1 MVQCISSISPE
12 SFDVPSY
19 SGSEL
24 CTLWASGPTGRH
36 QGFFIATFWVA
47 ATVLSE
53 CLDVCGFRYM
63 WLPKGTELSRKFP
76 WFPQSEHSPP
86 LRRHAEVEKRHLEG
100 RGQEGPG
107 LAARLRCL
115 WTSRGPWSSVFRNV
129 RGTCQGIFLK
139 NGSSPKPLL
148 LTLDRA
154 MLAVPAGPSSQC
166 TGAPWWTK
174 SRPCSHYF

>member
-1 MVQCISSISPE
+1 MSDTGCDLSDDAPSPAANGIQWCSASVVSLLNPLTYPVTQALECAPCGPVVPQADIRASSLPLSGWLPQYW
-12 SFDVPSY
+12 SF
-19 SGSEL
+19 
-24 CTLWASGPTGRH
+24 
-36 QGFFIATFWVA
+36 
-47 ATVLSE
+47 SE

-129 RGTCQGIFLK
+129 RGTCQGIIFFK
-139 NGSSPKPLL
+139 KWLL
-148 LTLDRA
+148 
-154 MLAVPAGPSSQC
+154 P
-166 TGAPWWTK
+166 
-174 SRPCSHYF
+174 